1 MFHVIHCSFHDP
13 NLRAGHG
20 ENLTPPGAAGLAG
33 HDGGADGGGPLQP
46 PHHLAGRPGH
56 VHRGRPGPV
65 QRLLWLHGSRAAGV
79 HCGYGAVFCHIAPLK
94 KNIFASFQLILSPPQ
109 ETGMVVEE
117 MVYDGADCHCR

>member
-20 ENLTPPGAAGLAG
+20 ENFTPPGTAGLAG

-46 PHHLAGRPGH
+46 PHHLAGCTGH

-65 QRLLWLHGSRAAGV
+65 QRLLWLHGTRAAGV
-79 HCGYGAVFCHIAPLK
+79 HRGYGAVFCHIAPLK
-94 KNIFASFQLILSPPQ
+94 RKKLFCLLSIDSFSTSGDWHGCGGGGL
-109 ETGMVVEE
+109 
-117 MVYDGADCHCR
+117 

>member
-94 KNIFASFQLILSPPQ
+94 KLGCLLSIDSFFTS
-109 ETGMVVEE
+109 GDWHGCGG
-117 MVYDGADCHCR
+117 DGL